1 MKTLSKFV
9 TGKKTKWV
17 TILIWFIFVFMASLG
32 PSLIDV
38 TENNATSFL
47 PKGADS
53 TKALEVSRSS
63 FPSDG
68 IPLMIIFS
76 NQDGLTKN
84 DLESGEEIY
93 NWLNSNDA
101 PNGISGLASIYNIPN
116 ARSELISPDGTTMN
130 LIVNVV
136 GEPSSDSF
144 TDLVKSVR
152 EFSHQYRTNELEIN
166 IGGPGGLIVDLVAVF
181 ASIDVFLLIAS
192 AILVLILLVIIYRS
206 PVIPFV
212 PLFAVSFVYFI
223 AGAVGALL
231 AQQFGF
237 NVNGQASG
245 IMTIILFGSGTDY
258 CLFISSRYKEELIKH
273 QDKHQAMNIAVNA
286 VGSAVLSSGSTILV
300 ASAILLLASL
310 GSSAAL
316 GPVLAVAL
324 CIMMIA
330 AITFVPAVLLVL
342 GRVAFWPAIPK
353 YESDPKPQKRIYGAI
368 ASWVLE
374 RPKKVLLVSGIILTL
389 LSSGIFLYNPNY
401 DSLASLPAETESV
414 QGFQQLRSG
423 FPAGEIS
430 PTYAYFVV
438 SDGLNQNNFNALDKI
453 ANNIYSHPNVA
464 DVSSLIQP
472 FGKNGPRN
480 NFEIFSANSVQSMNQ
495 NNIAM
500 KQNALKF
507 VSSDFNVYRLD
518 VIFEE
523 NPFAPI
529 SLDSIIELRSISN
542 QTIDELGLT
551 STSIYFG
558 GDTAEA
564 TDTRIAINRDNNIIL
579 PLVLLAIAIIL
590 AILLQ
595 SLIAPIYLCLTILVT
610 YAATL
615 GISLFAFNYLFGH
628 TGISPGTMFYLF
640 VFLNALGVDYNI
652 YVMSRLRE
660 EARSKK
666 LNTAIK
672 DAISVTGGVITS
684 AGLILAGTFAVFMTL
699 PLIDLFQ
706 LGFAVAIGVIM
717 DTFITRTVIVPAI
730 VSLLGEKNWW
740 PSKQLS

>member
-1 MKTLSKFV
+1 VKTVSAFV
-9 TGKKTKWV
+9 TGKKTKWI
-17 TILIWFIFVFMASLG
+17 TIAIWIMFVFLASQG
-32 PSLIDV
+32 PTLIDV
-38 TENNATSFL
+38 TENNASSFL

-53 TKALEVSRSS
+53 TKALEISRSS

-84 DLESGEEIY
+84 DFKSGEQIY
-93 NWLNSNDA
+93 NWLNSDDA
-101 PNGISGLASIYNIPN
+101 PNGISGLVSIYNIPN
-116 ARSELISPDGTTMN
+116 ARSDLISPDESTMN
-130 LIVNVV
+130 MIVNVI
-136 GEPSSDSF
+136 GEPSSDAF

-152 EFSHQYRTNELEIN
+152 DFSHQYRTNELEIN

-181 ASIDVFLLIAS
+181 ASIDVFLLVAS
-192 AILVLILLVIIYRS
+192 AILVLVLLIIIYRS

-258 CLFISSRYKEELIKH
+258 CLFVSSRYKEELIKH

-286 VGSAVLSSGSTILV
+286 VGPAVLSSGSTILV
-300 ASAILLLASL
+300 ASAILLLATL

-324 CIMMIA
+324 LIMMLA
-330 AITFVPAVLLVL
+330 AVTFVPAILLIL

-353 YESDPKPQKRIYGAI
+353 YESDPKPQRKIYGVI
-368 ASWVLE
+368 ASWVLD
-374 RPKKVLLVSGIILTL
+374 RPKKVLVVSGIILAL
-389 LSSGIFLYNPNY
+389 FSSGIFLYSPNY

-414 QGFQQLRSG
+414 QGFKQLRSG

-430 PTYAYFVV
+430 PTNAYFVV
-438 SDGLNQNNFNALDKI
+438 SDGLNQNNFNALNKI
-453 ANNIYSHPNVA
+453 ANDILLHPNVA
-464 DVSSLIQP
+464 DVASLIQP
-472 FGKNGPRN
+472 FGQNGPRN
-480 NFEIFSANSVQSMNQ
+480 NFELFSPTSTKSMNS
-495 NNIAM
+495 NHIAI

-507 VSSDFNVYRLD
+507 VSADFNVYRLD
-518 VIFEE
+518 IVFDE
-523 NPFAPI
+523 NPFKAI
-529 SLDSIIELRSISN
+529 SLDSIIDIRSISN
-542 QTIDELGLT
+542 KNIDELGLVDT
-551 STSIYFG
+551 FIYFG

-564 TDTRIAINRDNNIIL
+564 TDTRTAINRDNIVIL
-579 PLVLLAIAIIL
+579 PLVLLSIGVIL
-590 AILLQ
+590 AILLK

-615 GISLFAFNYLFGH
+615 GISLFSFEYFFGH
-628 TGISPGTMFYLF
+628 SGISPGTMFYLF

-652 YVMSRLRE
+652 YVMSRIRE
-660 EARSKK
+660 EARKK
-666 LNTAIK
+666 ELNSAIK
-672 DAISVTGGVITS
+672 DALSFTGGVITS

-717 DTFITRTVIVPAI
+717 DTFVTRTVIVPAI
-730 VSLLGEKNWW
+730 VSLLGDKNWW
-740 PSKQLS
+740 PNKQLI

>member
-1 MKTLSKFV
+1 MKAISQFV
-9 TGKKTKWV
+9 TGKKTKWL
-17 TILIWFIFVFMASLG
+17 TILFWFIFVFLASQG
-32 PSLIDV
+32 PTLIDV

-53 TKALEVSRSS
+53 TKALEVSRSA
-63 FPSDG
+63 FPADG

-76 NQDGLTKN
+76 NQNGLTKN
-84 DLESGEEIY
+84 DFESGEQIY

-101 PNGISGLASIYNIPN
+101 PDGISGLVSIYNIPN
-116 ARSELISPDGTTMN
+116 ARSELISSDGTTMN
-130 LIVNVV
+130 LIVNIV
-136 GEPSSDSF
+136 GEPSSDAF

-152 EFSHQYRTNELEIN
+152 DFSHQYRTNQLEIN

-181 ASIDVFLLIAS
+181 ASIDVFLLVAS
-192 AILVLILLVIIYRS
+192 AILVLVLLIIIYRS

-286 VGSAVLSSGSTILV
+286 VGPAVLSSGSTILV

-324 CIMMIA
+324 MIMMLA
-330 AITFVPAVLLVL
+330 AVTFVPAVLLVL

-353 YESDPKPQKRIYGAI
+353 YENSPKNQRRIYGII

-374 RPKKVLLVSGIILTL
+374 RPKKVLVVSSIILAL
-389 LSSGIFLYNPNY
+389 FSSGILLYSPNY

-414 QGFQQLRSG
+414 QGFKQLRNG

-438 SDGLNQNNFNALDKI
+438 NNGLNQNNFNALDKI
-453 ANNIYSHPNVA
+453 TNDLLSHPNVA
-464 DVSSLIQP
+464 DISSLIQP
-472 FGKNGPRN
+472 FGQNGPRT
-480 NFEIFSANSVQSMNQ
+480 NFELFSSISTKSINT
-495 NNIAM
+495 NNIAIQ
-500 KQNALKF
+500 QNALKF

-518 VIFEE
+518 IIFTE
-523 NPFAPI
+523 NPFAAT
-529 SLDSIIELRSISN
+529 SLDSVIDLRSITNLS
-542 QTIDELGLT
+542 IDQLGLT
-551 STSIYFG
+551 NTFVYFG

-564 TDTRIAINRDNNIIL
+564 TDTRTAINRDNIIIL
-579 PLVLLAIAIIL
+579 PLVLLSIGVIL

-615 GISLFAFNYLFGH
+615 GISLLSFEYLFGH

-652 YVMSRLRE
+652 YVMSRIRE
-660 EARSKK
+660 EARKK
-666 LNTAIK
+666 ELNTAIK

-684 AGLILAGTFAVFMTL
+684 AGLILAGTFSVFMTL

-730 VSLLGEKNWW
+730 VSLLGDKNWW
-740 PSKQLS
+740 PSKKFV